1 MRKRNNRQKELCYIT
16 RKDEREEVFCV
27 NLVNYEERV
36 KIAKEKRERIEKKKK
51 EEESKRE
58 KFFKYSIFGK
68 VFYKPMRYIDT
79 FRDFVLEENI
89 EIPSMTV

>member
-1 MRKRNNRQKELCYIT
+1 MRKRNKRQFEPCYIT
-16 RKDEREEVFCV
+16 RRKEREEVFCV
-27 NLVNYEERV
+27 NLVNYDERV
-36 KIAKEKRERIEKKKK
+36 KIAEEKRERIENKRK

-79 FRDFVLEENI
+79 FRDFVIEENI